1 MRLRQSWT
9 KNTCKA
15 VNIYPGKID
24 SVLSGLAGISCEYQ
38 VMLDRLEGKDRLLLK
53 VELAQ
58 DADVSSSDS
67 LGKKVKDLIRRK
79 ILVTPEVQKVPC
91 GSLPRSERKTIRVI
105 DNRGQ

>member
-1 MRLRQSWT
+1 
-9 KNTCKA
+9 
-15 VNIYPGKID
+15 
-24 SVLSGLAGISCEYQ
+24 
-38 VMLDRLEGKDRLLLK
+38 MLDRLEGKDRLLLK

-105 DNRGQ
+105 DNRDQ